1 MFSFDQRELGFQRIK
16 GSILP
21 KDQGYNREGV
31 NIVNIEMV
39 SMV

>member
-16 GSILP
+16 GLP